1 VPVFVGMLRSGWEDG
16 RRVTDRRPL
25 LAPLYSAAAYLRE
38 LIVLVAA
45 KRLSFTI
52 DDGTAE
58 VYRNFFILNK
68 DRLSNTIHISLLDY

>member
-1 VPVFVGMLRSGWEDG
+1 MLRPGWEDG

-25 LAPLYSAAAYLRE
+25 LVPLYSAAAYLRE
-38 LIVLVAA
+38 LMVLVAA

-58 VYRNFFILNK
+58 VNRNFSILK
-68 DRLSNTIHISLLDY
+68 RDRLSNTIHISLFGY